1 MRLDGVAGDG
11 DHLDAA
17 LGELRSQLSG
27 GAQLGG
33 THRREVGGVGEQN
46 APSETETDG
55 DPAVTRGTGD
65 GDITRG
71 VLGGPGQR
79 PRDAGDADHRKGSPR
94 LPAGETN

>member
-1 MRLDGVAGDG
+1 MCVLGPSLLVRLDGVAGDG
-11 DHLDAA
+11 DHLDASF
-17 LGELRSQLSG
+17 GELGGELSG

-46 APSETETDG
+46 APSETETG
-55 DPAVTRGTGD
+55 GVPAVTQGTGD

-79 PRDAGDADHRKGSPR
+79 PRGVGGADHR
-94 LPAGETN
+94 